1 MSDSM
6 SDSALLRS
14 GTIPPG
20 QKGLE
25 FNSLIS
31 PAWGDYELTLRGIFP
46 APFQNQPGYVLLFM
60 HLSND
65 NGATWDTSSCHDIHG
80 QLIQGCK
87 GANYSFCNSFTVPG
101 GATVHTRNPGQG
113 ALDEEFEITQQS
125 AHPSGVSGSIR
136 FYNALANGIYKQF
149 RWDTSYFG
157 PDNFCCESGA
167 GVYYGPNMSGSP
179 FNAFRLIFA
188 SPGADPTYVAFGGGD
203 YSLWAYK

>member
-14 GTIPPG
+14 GTILPG

-136 FYNALANGIYKQF
+136 FYNPLANGIYKQF

-167 GVYYGPNMSGSP
+167 GVYYGPSMSGSP

>member
-14 GTIPPG
+14 GTILPG

-25 FNSLIS
+25 FNSVIS

-125 AHPSGVSGSIR
+125 AHPSGVCGSIR
-136 FYNALANGIYKQF
+136 WRTGYTNSSAGTHPILALT
-149 RWDTSYFG
+149 TSAARA
-157 PDNFCCESGA
+157 ER
-167 GVYYGPNMSGSP
+167 
-179 FNAFRLIFA
+179 AFIMA
-188 SPGADPTYVAFGGGD
+188 PA
-203 YSLWAYK
+203 

>member
-14 GTIPPG
+14 GTILPG

-25 FNSLIS
+25 FNSVIS

-125 AHPSGVSGSIR
+125 AHPSGVCGSIR
-136 FYNALANGIYKQF
+136 FYNPLANGIYKQF

-167 GVYYGPNMSGSP
+167 GVYYGPSMSGSP